1 MARGRSPAYD
11 GQREAIL
18 DRAADLFARQGYAG
32 TSMNE
37 VAQACGL
44 SKPAVYHYF
53 KDKYQ
58 LLLEIAEGHVSRLE
72 ATVASALQA
81 HRDLPPEALLRVLI
95 QRIVHAYAGAQNAHR
110 VLTEDVRYLEPDDR
124 RRVLDTERRIVGSF
138 AELVGRLRP
147 EAHAADLAK
156 PLTMLLFGM
165 VNWMFTWHRA
175 DGPLTHEA
183 LAPVVADLFTAG
195 IAAVGLPAAAP
206 PAANPAPRAAT
217 VPYPNPATLP

>member
-1 MARGRSPAYD
+1 MARGRSPAYG

-18 DRAADLFARQGYAG
+18 DAASALFARQGYAG

-53 KDKYQ
+53 RDKDQ

-72 ATVASALQA
+72 ATVEGALRA
-81 HRDLPPEALLRVLI
+81 HRDLPPDALMRVLI
-95 QRIVHAYAGAQNAHR
+95 QQVVQAYAGAQNAHR
-110 VLTEDVRYLEPDDR
+110 VLTEDVRHLAPDDR

-138 AELVGRLRP
+138 AEVVGRLRP
-147 EAHAADLAK
+147 DARAADLAK

-165 VNWMFTWHRA
+165 VNWMFTWHRH

-183 LAPVVADLFTAG
+183 LAPIVADLFTAG
-195 IAAVGLPAAAP
+195 IAAVGLPATAAASADPAP
-206 PAANPAPRAAT
+206 PAAT
-217 VPYPNPATLP
+217 VPQPNPTPVP